1 MGYTASWVGHIVA
14 GLLGTL
20 LSVSVFYKTLERW
33 FAVHRK
39 LDPGHVQRIVDPFGR
54 VLSADEVEAFVR
66 QFNEASF
73 LGVNRHDPATLP
85 GAWRVELEDGQT
97 VLVSPGERFVDVVRM
112 GKGRKPRRYWL
123 LDLPMVTGRGA
134 AAQDQ
139 PEQT

>member
-39 LDPGHVQRIVDPFGR
+39 LDAGR
-54 VLSADEVEAFVR
+54 VLRILDPSGRALSQAEVEAFVL

-97 VLVSPGERFVDVVRM
+97 VLVAPGERFVDVVRM

-123 LDLPMVTGRGA
+123 LDLPMVKGGDA
-134 AAQDQ
+134 GVQDQ
-139 PEQT
+139 PERT